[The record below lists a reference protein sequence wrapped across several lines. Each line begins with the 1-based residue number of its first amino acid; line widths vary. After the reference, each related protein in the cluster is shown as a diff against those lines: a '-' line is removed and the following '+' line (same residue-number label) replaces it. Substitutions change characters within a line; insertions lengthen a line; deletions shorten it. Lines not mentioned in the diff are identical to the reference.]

1 MKTTDVL
8 IIGAG
13 QSGLA
18 LGHQLHKR
26 RYRFLLV
33 EAAPRVGDNWRNR
46 YDSLFL
52 FTTNELS
59 SLPDYPIPGDPESSS
74 SHHEFGDYLEA
85 YARHFEMPVELGTRI
100 QKLERVNDEF
110 CATSTDGRVY
120 KARVVVVANG
130 PYQKPLVLDIAKHLS
145 SEVLQFTAE
154 NYKNGSQIPAGSV
167 VVVVGNGS
175 TGRDMAADLS
185 ATNMVYLATGSFR
198 LLLPKRFF
206 GVPPGKLLTKIGVLG
221 APSESLIARAFRNL
235 DPFPNC
241 QRNDRVLRKKGI
253 RMMPRL
259 IGLQGN
265 IATFEDGASVSM
277 NAVLWA
283 VGYKDDS
290 WDWIQIPGAKDDQGN
305 IVHRH
310 GISPV
315 RHLYFLGRPWQTSR
329 MSTLIFGA
337 ARDAELIA
345 NELQSVLA

>member
-1 MKTTDVL
+1 LKTTDIL

-18 LGHQLHKR
+18 LGYQLHKR

-33 EAAPRVGDNWRNR
+33 DAAPRVGDNWRNR
-46 YDSLFL
+46 YDSLVL

-59 SLPDYPIPGDPESSS
+59 SLPDLPIPGDPESYTSRKD
-74 SHHEFGDYLEA
+74 FGDYLEA
-85 YARHFEMPVELGTRI
+85 YARYFEMPVELNTRI

-120 KARVVVVANG
+120 QARVVVVANG
-130 PYQKPLVLDIAKHLS
+130 PYQKPFVLDFSKNLS
-145 SEVLQFTAE
+145 NEVLQFTAAT
-154 NYKNGSQIPAGSV
+154 YKNASQIPAGSV

-185 ATNMVYLATGSFR
+185 AANTVYLATGKFR
-198 LLLPKRFF
+198 LLLPERVF
-206 GVPPGKLLTKIGVLG
+206 GIPPGTLLTKLGVLT
-221 APSESLIARAFRNL
+221 APSESFIARAFRNL
-235 DPFPNC
+235 DPFP
-241 QRNDRVLRKKGI
+241 DREGNVRAMRKKGI
-253 RMMPRL
+253 RIMPRL

-265 IATFEDGASVSM
+265 TATFANGASVSV

-290 WDWIQIPGAKDDQGN
+290 WDWIQIPEAKDEQGN

-315 RHLYFLGRPWQTSR
+315 RNLYFLGRPWQTSR

-337 ARDAELIA
+337 KKDAELIA
-345 NELQSVLA
+345 MEIDGVLV